1 MTAVLKLYCVMK
13 MSLQSIKLQKK
24 EKNKKDYMNA
34 GNCPAVFVLGLDK
47 NGSCSPVS
55 WLTEAILHA
64 RLLLEKQTQESKQ
77 ISL

>member
-1 MTAVLKLYCVMK
+1 
-13 MSLQSIKLQKK
+13 
-24 EKNKKDYMNA
+24 MNA

-55 WLTEAILHA
+55 RLTEAILHA
-64 RLLLEKQTQESKQ
+64 RVLLEKQTQESKQ